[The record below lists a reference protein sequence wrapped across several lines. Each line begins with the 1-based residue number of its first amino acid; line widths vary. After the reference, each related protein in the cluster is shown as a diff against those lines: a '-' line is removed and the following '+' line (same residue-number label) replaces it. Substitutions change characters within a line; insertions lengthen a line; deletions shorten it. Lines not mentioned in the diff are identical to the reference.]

1 MNSIVLQ
8 RYFVLTYLS
17 VHTKYLCIRERIMEK
32 TIKDIT
38 KVNTIISGLSIW
50 IPVFLLFM
58 KIFDKLAILQKWF
71 PVILK
76 IDLKLFLSGIF
87 FLLVLW
93 ASILFFKLK
102 GNDWSDTVDLYLNNN
117 FKMISQK
124 LFSCLVT
131 MASFLS
137 LASTDNAWYYFFF
150 LLSISFT
157 NMISFILL
165 YKMTKSNKERKD
177 VHYLFLTMCMLTNL
191 FSTTL
196 FFISAIN
203 ITWFTIVPFN
213 YLLSIHIIVYF
224 ICWIIFYINYKS
236 EETE

>member
-1 MNSIVLQ
+1 
-8 RYFVLTYLS
+8 
-17 VHTKYLCIRERIMEK
+17 MEK

-93 ASILFFKLK
+93 ASILFFQLK

-196 FFISAIN
+196 FFVSAIN

-213 YLLSIHIIVYF
+213 YLLSIHIIFYF

>member
-1 MNSIVLQ
+1 
-8 RYFVLTYLS
+8 
-17 VHTKYLCIRERIMEK
+17 MEK

>member
-76 IDLKLFLSGIF
+76 IDLKLILSGIF